1 MHNELDY
8 NEVKQDILKSDLFVK
23 LSKNHNSNQIN
34 DLHQVDA
41 MERNEAER
49 INNIWKL
56 KFKDRQ
62 RLYIYWKNCFLERK
76 TQYLEQQMQEYKHLK
91 CRLDEVRDTHDS
103 NICRRA
109 AIIGMTTTGA
119 AKFRRIVKS
128 VEPRIVI
135 VEEAA
140 EVLEA
145 HIVTSLTAQCEH
157 LIMIGDHIQLRPK
170 PSDYQIETKYRLGI
184 SLFERMVIKGM
195 HCDSLDIQHRMRLE
209 IVELLVPHFY
219 KSLQSAESV
228 SQYHD
233 VWGVLGN
240 LFFVAHNEEEDSIY
254 EMRSHSNQHE
264 AEFISAFCTYLLNV
278 GFKSHQ
284 ITVLTMYV
292 GQVFLLKK
300 YIPKTFVC
308 ENHNC

>member
-1 MHNELDY
+1 
-8 NEVKQDILKSDLFVK
+8 
-23 LSKNHNSNQIN
+23 
-34 DLHQVDA
+34 
-41 MERNEAER
+41 
-49 INNIWKL
+49 
-56 KFKDRQ
+56 
-62 RLYIYWKNCFLERK
+62 
-76 TQYLEQQMQEYKHLK
+76 
-91 CRLDEVRDTHDS
+91 
-103 NICRRA
+103 
-109 AIIGMTTTGA
+109 
-119 AKFRRIVKS
+119 
-128 VEPRIVI
+128 
-135 VEEAA
+135 
-140 EVLEA
+140 
-145 HIVTSLTAQCEH
+145 
-157 LIMIGDHIQLRPK
+157 
-170 PSDYQIETKYRLGI
+170 
-184 SLFERMVIKGM
+184 M

-300 YIPKTFVC
+300 YIPRDMSVRITTVDKYQGEENEIILISLVRSNKNDKIGFLKYQTGSVLHCHEQRKACTFSGMQNFFVAQAFSG
-308 ENHNC
+308 EIF